1 MDDLDSLREKL
12 EEKKDLIDEAL
23 YYVNAL
29 EDGNYSNSDD
39 EDKLREELEGILKDL
54 GIELEYEE

>member
-29 EDGNYSNSDD
+29 EEGNYNNSDD

>member
-1 MDDLDSLREKL
+1 MDDLDALREKL

-29 EDGNYSNSDD
+29 EEGNYSNSDD

>member
-29 EDGNYSNSDD
+29 EDGNYNNSDD
-39 EDKLREELEGILKDL
+39 EDKLREELEELLKDL

>member
-1 MDDLDSLREKL
+1 MDDLDALREKL

-29 EDGNYSNSDD
+29 EDGNYNNSDD

>member
-29 EDGNYSNSDD
+29 EEGNYSNSDD

>member
-29 EDGNYSNSDD
+29 EDGNYNNSDD